1 MPAVDVMT
9 TRLVS
14 VGPDD
19 TAAEAIRRM
28 VDANV
33 GSAVVLEGSRLIGI
47 FTERDVLRLA
57 ATGTDFDATRIDDV
71 MTASPVT
78 IGPDDD
84 VLDASR
90 VMGERGVRHVPV
102 AIGDHV
108 LGIVGIRDVVRVLL
122 ERAYQRHDDDAHATA
137 RHLLRRSDA
146 PISAAAAS
154 GGAPGASAQ
163 T

>member
-1 MPAVDVMT
+1 MPVMDVMT

-14 VGPDD
+14 VAPDD
-19 TAAEAIRRM
+19 TAADAIRRM

-33 GSAVVLEGSRLIGI
+33 GSVVVLEGSSLAGI

-57 ATGTDFDATRIDDV
+57 AVGTDFAATRIGDV

-84 VLDASR
+84 VLAASN
-90 VMGERGVRHVPV
+90 VMGQRGVRHVPV
-102 AIGDHV
+102 AVGDQV

-137 RHLLRRSDA
+137 RDLLRTSEV
-146 PISAAAAS
+146 PLSS
-154 GGAPGASAQ
+154 PLEGA
-163 T
+163 

>member
-1 MPAVDVMT
+1 MPVMDVMT

-14 VGPDD
+14 VAPDD
-19 TAAEAIRRM
+19 TAADAIRRM

-33 GSAVVLEGSRLIGI
+33 GSVVVLEGSSLAGI

-57 ATGTDFDATRIDDV
+57 AVGTDFAATRIGDV

-84 VLDASR
+84 VLAASN
-90 VMGERGVRHVPV
+90 VMGQRGVRHVPV
-102 AIGDHV
+102 AVGDQV
-108 LGIVGIRDVVRVLL
+108 LGIVGILDVVRVLL

-137 RHLLRRSDA
+137 RDLLRTSEV
-146 PISAAAAS
+146 PLSS
-154 GGAPGASAQ
+154 PLEGA
-163 T
+163 

>member
-1 MPAVDVMT
+1 MPVMDVMT

-14 VGPDD
+14 VAPDD
-19 TAAEAIRRM
+19 TAADAIRRM

-33 GSAVVLEGSRLIGI
+33 GSVVVLEGSSLAGI

-57 ATGTDFDATRIDDV
+57 AVGTDFAATRIGDV

-84 VLDASR
+84 VLAASN
-90 VMGERGVRHVPV
+90 VMGQHGVRHVPV
-102 AIGDHV
+102 AVGDQV

-137 RHLLRRSDA
+137 RDLLRTSEV
-146 PISAAAAS
+146 PLSS
-154 GGAPGASAQ
+154 PLEGA
-163 T
+163 